1 MKYIIVNSI
10 AEGHRYIRKENRKAG
25 NTMVNVCCLHL
36 VDFAKNLVIKKRAK
50 KGILKA
56 LNIADGTET
65 VVLME
70 EILERNKGKD
80 FFVPEE
86 SFCFDTAREVLE
98 SIRQIRMGKGTKE
111 YENADDKKIFQI
123 KSVITEYESALQEKD
138 LYDDV
143 RLYQEA
149 LEELESEGTKNGK
162 DSYEIWEEC
171 FENLSYLERSFLEK
185 MTSGNYEKVSL
196 FASDKQVLEESLK
209 GATFFKT
216 YGIANEVNY
225 VVADILK
232 NKRKLGDVAVFYTNA
247 AYEPYLEACFSEK
260 RMPYKMVSRQ
270 RVSENRYVSF
280 MYAVLKWAGADYS
293 YQALKPVV
301 TIPGMYGEYEMD
313 GEKKS
318 LSYSYAYYKVINAG
332 IGWGLERY
340 KEFSNNA
347 DMSKAYNVVMAKF
360 FKGLYEVFETK
371 MGHPISY
378 AEIFEKLWALS
389 KECLGNHMEYKD
401 ISGAL
406 SNEKKMLQQMDA
418 APTIEKVVDVLLD
431 RIQKLCWSDSEE
443 NDAIL
448 VEKLSEN
455 VHVLE
460 RKHVYFI
467 GLSVAQF
474 SKNSVDSPV
483 LSDEELYKYL
493 DTEAGN
499 VIFKSE
505 GEQKVVQGIYKTIA
519 TKIPEGTLAIG
530 YNCFDTIH
538 LRKEAPSVCYLRM
551 MEMANVSEDGVVYA
565 GYPELIAEDV
575 QINKKSLLKT
585 MEKNPE
591 ETEEK
596 EEKKN
601 RFSTTSL
608 EQILGCPLQYYYQR
622 IAGIVQETYK
632 VPDATVW
639 LAANERGTL
648 VHGILEEY
656 CKKWFVGKCHE
667 EISGDLQEESFEQIA
682 EEEIEKMVKVCPYLS
697 KAVFEAESVTVKEI
711 CKAYL
716 EDLHTE
722 FSDAK
727 NQWMVKGCEIEFD
740 DVVLCYDKDG
750 ACDIGTED
758 SVELCFTGKIDRL
771 DYYVDSKGMY
781 HYRIVDYKTGSAK
794 KQREKIA
801 EARKVQHI
809 VYAKAIL
816 ELAKREGINARV
828 DYVQFLHIFD
838 KEERV
843 LNYGIGNIEEFPDV
857 VREVF
862 VEVLLKGHYRSLE
875 ECECNKGAKR
885 GKLLKKSDCSY
896 CTYVDICKKYIG
908 DEL

>member
-36 VDFAKNLVIKKRAK
+36 VDLAKNLVIKKRAK

-149 LEELESEGTKNGK
+149 VEELEEAIKTGK

-301 TIPGMYGEYEMD
+301 TIPGMYGEYEME

-378 AEIFEKLWALS
+378 AEVFEKLWALS
-389 KECLGNHMEYKD
+389 RECLGNHMEYKD

-418 APTIEKVVDVLLD
+418 APTLEKVVDVLLD

-443 NDAIL
+443 NDALL

-538 LRKEAPSVCYLRM
+538 LRKEAPSVCYLRL
-551 MEMANVSEDGVVYA
+551 MEMAQIKDENVVYV
-565 GYPELIAEDV
+565 GYPNLITENTKIEEENLWKTTENKPEDAKV
-575 QINKKSLLKT
+575 
-585 MEKNPE
+585 
-591 ETEEK
+591 
-596 EEKKN
+596 KKN
-601 RFSTTSL
+601 KFSATSF
-608 EQILGCPLQYYYQR
+608 EHILDCPLQYYYQR

-632 VPDATVW
+632 AQDATVW

-656 CKKWFVGKCHE
+656 CKKWFVGKSHE
-667 EISGDLQEESFEQIA
+667 EISMYIEADSFEQIVK
-682 EEEIEKMVKVCPYLS
+682 EEIEKMAEVSPYVS
-697 KAVFEAESVTVKEI
+697 EAVFEAEGAKIKEV
-711 CKAYL
+711 CKDYL
-716 EDLHTE
+716 EELHKE
-722 FSDAK
+722 FSDAQNK
-727 NQWMVKGCEIEFD
+727 WIVKGCEIGFD

-750 ACDIGTED
+750 ACDIGTEN
-758 SVELCFTGKIDRL
+758 SVELCFDGKIDRL
-771 DYYVDSKGMY
+771 DYYVDEAGTY

-794 KQREKIA
+794 KQREKIK
-801 EARKVQHI
+801 EARKIQHI
-809 VYAKAIL
+809 VYTKAML
-816 ELAKREGINARV
+816 ELAKREGIKVQV
-828 DYVQFLHIFD
+828 DCVQFLHIFE
-838 KEERV
+838 KEDRI
-843 LNYGIGNIEEFPDV
+843 LKYGIGEIEEFPDV

-862 VEVLLKGHYRSLE
+862 VEVLLEGHYRWLE
-875 ECECNKGAKR
+875 DCKCNKGAKR
-885 GKLLKKSDCSY
+885 GKLLKDSDCTY
-896 CTYVDICKKYIG
+896 CTYADICKKHIG